1 MIRPVN
7 GGELLVPLVAE
18 ISTEYLLFGGAALV
32 SLLAFVGL
40 ILVPALSSFGRVW
53 EKAAAS
59 FLSLFVLVAL
69 ILIGIALGLVI
80 TLYTDIPDFFS

>member
-1 MIRPVN
+1 MA
-7 GGELLVPLVAE
+7 PLAE
-18 ISTEYLLFGGAALV
+18 ISAEYLLFGGAGLI

-40 ILVPALSSFGRVW
+40 ILVPVLGAYGRVW

-80 TLYTDIPDFFS
+80 TLYTGIPDLFS

>member
-1 MIRPVN
+1 M
-7 GGELLVPLVAE
+7 PLMAE

-80 TLYTDIPDFFS
+80 TLYTDIPDLFS

>member
-7 GGELLVPLVAE
+7 GGGVLVPLVAE

-32 SLLAFVGL
+32 SLLAFAGL
-40 ILVPALSSFGRVW
+40 ILVPALGSFGRVW

-80 TLYTDIPDFFS
+80 TLYTNIPDYFS